1 MAASGGFILSF
12 SKFSTYTIRIRR
24 IVLKV
29 FFCNREDCFSNTFMS
44 KKMEHCIHGKGYIT
58 GPAFVG

>member
-29 FFCNREDCFSNTFMS
+29 FSATAKIVSVTLSCPRKWNTVFT
-44 KKMEHCIHGKGYIT
+44 EKGT
-58 GPAFVG
+58 SQGLLL